1 MKKMLTV
8 TLVGVICCCVL
19 SSLGFLTRE
28 GYAQA
33 VSTKPSVLSAEDADT
48 TPYNLVVVVMD
59 FTVSFRLPSK
69 APGFKGRVFAL
80 EALQLVQQFLR
91 DAAKQ
96 PHRRNE
102 GRDVYAIVALDAA
115 SQTIWTGTR
124 DQLSELSADNL
135 KEKLAARD
143 AFKWCTD
150 IEAAFNEVVGLFH
163 KYSNA
168 SEKYLLVFSDLI
180 NEPPQRAWN
189 KCGRSSG
196 EPPKGIDWSA
206 LKTARL
212 GFYFAAKDF
221 PHRPD
226 VKWRSEL
233 ERRGLQAEFLDTAQ
247 ALSAGPAL
255 SPPPPAIYKPTQEE
269 MAVARAQV
277 EGLSNTVVRAIAF
290 LVGLVVV
297 SITSLFGW
305 VIWTRRRNVGVRRAS

>member
-1 MKKMLTV
+1 MKKIIAFA
-8 TLVGVICCCVL
+8 LVGVICCCAL
-19 SSLGFLTRE
+19 SIPGFFTHE
-28 GYAQA
+28 VQAQA
-33 VSTKPSVLSAEDADT
+33 VSAKPGVLSAEDADT
-48 TPYNLVVVVMD
+48 APYNLVVIVLD

-69 APGFKGRVFAL
+69 APGLKGRVFAL

-96 PHRRNE
+96 PRHRNE
-102 GRDVYAIVALDAA
+102 GHDVYAIVALDAA
-115 SQTIWTGTR
+115 SQVIWTGTR
-124 DQLSELSADNL
+124 DQLSELTADNL

-150 IEAAFNEVVGLFH
+150 IEAAFNEVAVLLR

-168 SEKYLLVFSDLI
+168 SEKYVLVFSDLI
-180 NEPPQRAWN
+180 NEPPRRTWN
-189 KCGRSSG
+189 KCGSRSG

-206 LKTARL
+206 LKTVRL

-221 PHRPD
+221 PYRPD

-247 ALSAGPAL
+247 ALSAGLTL
-255 SPPPPAIYKPTQEE
+255 SPPPPAVYKPTQEE
-269 MAVARAQV
+269 MAVAHARV
-277 EGLSNTVVRAIAF
+277 EGLSTTVIWAVVF

-297 SITSLFGW
+297 SIACLFGW
-305 VIWTRRRNVGVRRAS
+305 VIWTRRRNVGVRRGS